1 LGPCFGVLTKAMLY
15 RVLADAVLIGHLL
28 LIIYGLL
35 GGLFYFWR
43 SWLVWLHLPLAVW
56 ISLIEFFQW
65 TCPLTP
71 WEKQL
76 RVLAGEGAYAG
87 GFIEHYLIALIYPDG
102 MTQAMVLVLGI
113 IALGSNLLIYGFILR
128 DGYHRFQRR

>member
-1 LGPCFGVLTKAMLY
+1 MLY
-15 RVLADAVLIGHLL
+15 RVLADGLLISHLL

-35 GGLFYFWR
+35 GGLLYFWR
-43 SWLVWLHLPLAVW
+43 HWQVWLHLPLALW

-76 RVLAGEGAYAG
+76 RVLAGEGAYSG

-102 MTQAMVLVLGI
+102 MTRGIALILGV
-113 IALGSNLLIYGFILR
+113 IALGSNLLIYGFILHDAYR
-128 DGYHRFQRR
+128 RFQRR

>member
-1 LGPCFGVLTKAMLY
+1 MLY
-15 RVLADAVLIGHLL
+15 RVLADGLLISHVL

-35 GGLFYFWR
+35 GGLLYFWR
-43 SWLVWLHLPLAVW
+43 HWLLWLHLPLALW

-76 RVLAGEGAYAG
+76 RVLAGEGAYSG

-102 MTQAMVLVLGI
+102 MTRGIALILGV
-113 IALGSNLLIYGFILR
+113 IALGSNLLIYGFILHDAYR
-128 DGYHRFQRR
+128 RFQRR

>member
-1 LGPCFGVLTKAMLY
+1 MLY

-35 GGLFYFWR
+35 GGLLYFWHR
-43 SWLVWLHLPLAVW
+43 WLALLHLPLAVW

-71 WEKQL
+71 LEKQL
-76 RVLAGEGAYAG
+76 RVLAGEGAYSG

-102 MTQAMVLVLGI
+102 MTRAMVLILGV
-113 IALGSNLLIYGFILR
+113 IALGSNLLIYGFIVRDAYLR
-128 DGYHRFQRR
+128 FRSGQ

>member
-1 LGPCFGVLTKAMLY
+1 MLY
-15 RVLADAVLIGHLL
+15 RVLADVVLIGHLL
-28 LIIYGLL
+28 FIIYGLL
-35 GGLFYFWR
+35 GGLLYFWR
-43 SWLVWLHLPLAVW
+43 SWLVWLHLPLAAW

-76 RVLAGEGAYAG
+76 RVLAGEGAYSG

-102 MTQAMVLVLGI
+102 MTRGIALILGV

-128 DGYHRFQRR
+128 DAYRRFQYK

>member
-1 LGPCFGVLTKAMLY
+1 MLY
-15 RVLADAVLIGHLL
+15 RVLADVVLMSHVL

-35 GGLFYFWR
+35 GGLLYFWR
-43 SWLVWLHLPLAVW
+43 HWLVWLHLPLGLW

-76 RVLAGEGAYAG
+76 RVLAGEAAYHD
-87 GFIEHYLIALIYPDG
+87 GFIEHYLIALIYPEG
-102 MTQAMVLVLGI
+102 MTQALALALGV
-113 IALGSNLLIYGFILR
+113 IALGCNALIYAFVLR
-128 DGYHRFQRR
+128 DYLRGLHRG

>member
-1 LGPCFGVLTKAMLY
+1 MLY
-15 RVLADAVLIGHLL
+15 RVLADGLLISHVL

-43 SWLVWLHLPLAVW
+43 HWLVWLHLPLALW

-102 MTQAMVLVLGI
+102 MTRGIALILGV

-128 DGYHRFQRR
+128 DAYRRYQRK

>member
-1 LGPCFGVLTKAMLY
+1 MLY
-15 RVLADAVLIGHLL
+15 RALADAVLVGHLL
-28 LIIYGLL
+28 LIIYGLF
-35 GGLFYFWR
+35 GGLLYFWR
-43 SWLVWLHLPLAVW
+43 RWFVWLHWPLAIW

-71 WEKQL
+71 LEKQL
-76 RVLAGEGAYAG
+76 RVLAGEGAYPG

-102 MTQAMVLVLGI
+102 MTRALALILGV

-128 DGYHRFQRR
+128 DAYWRFRRGQ

>member
-1 LGPCFGVLTKAMLY
+1 MLY
-15 RVLADAVLIGHLL
+15 RVLADVVLIGHLL
-28 LIIYGLL
+28 FIIYGLL
-35 GGLFYFWR
+35 GGLLYFWR
-43 SWLVWLHLPLAVW
+43 SWLVWLHLPLAAW

-76 RVLAGEGAYAG
+76 RVLAGEGAYSG

-102 MTQAMVLVLGI
+102 MTRGIALILGV

-128 DGYHRFQRR
+128 DVYRRFQHK

>member
-1 LGPCFGVLTKAMLY
+1 MLY
-15 RVLADAVLIGHLL
+15 RVLADVVLIGHLL
-28 LIIYGLL
+28 FIIYGLL
-35 GGLFYFWR
+35 GGLLYFWR

-76 RVLAGEGAYAG
+76 RVLAGEGAYSG

-102 MTQAMVLVLGI
+102 MTRGIALRLGV

-128 DGYHRFQRR
+128 DAYRRFQHK

>member
-1 LGPCFGVLTKAMLY
+1 MLY

-43 SWLVWLHLPLAVW
+43 PWLVWLHLPLAVW

-128 DGYHRFQRR
+128 DAYRRFQHK

>member
-1 LGPCFGVLTKAMLY
+1 MLY
-15 RVLADAVLIGHLL
+15 RVLADGLLIGHLL

-35 GGLFYFWR
+35 GGLLYFWR
-43 SWLVWLHLPLAVW
+43 HWQVWLHLPLALW

-76 RVLAGEGAYAG
+76 RVLAGEGAYSG

-102 MTQAMVLVLGI
+102 MTRGIALILGV
-113 IALGSNLLIYGFILR
+113 IALGSNLLIYGFILHDACR
-128 DGYHRFQRR
+128 RFQRR

>member
-1 LGPCFGVLTKAMLY
+1 MLS
-15 RVLADAVLIGHLL
+15 RVLADAVLMSHVL

-35 GGLFYFWR
+35 GGLSYFWR
-43 SWLVWLHLPLAVW
+43 RWLVWLHLPLAIW

-76 RVLAGEGAYAG
+76 RVLAGEGGYSG
-87 GFIEHYLIALIYPDG
+87 GFIEHYLIALIYPEG
-102 MTQAMVLVLGI
+102 MTRGIALILGVV
-113 IALGSNLLIYGFILR
+113 ALGSNLLIYGFILR
-128 DGYHRFQRR
+128 DAYRRFQHR

>member
-1 LGPCFGVLTKAMLY
+1 MLY
-15 RVLADAVLIGHLL
+15 RVLADVVLIGHLL
-28 LIIYGLL
+28 FIIYGLL
-35 GGLFYFWR
+35 GGLLYFWR

-76 RVLAGEGAYAG
+76 RVLAGEGAYSG

-102 MTQAMVLVLGI
+102 MTRGIVLSLGV

-128 DGYHRFQRR
+128 DAYRRFQHK

>member
-1 LGPCFGVLTKAMLY
+1 MLY

-43 SWLVWLHLPLAVW
+43 HRLVWLHLPLALW

-87 GFIEHYLIALIYPDG
+87 SFIEHYLIALIYPDG
-102 MTQAMVLVLGI
+102 MTRGIALILGV
-113 IALGSNLLIYGFILR
+113 IALGSNLFIYGFILR
-128 DGYHRFQRR
+128 DAYRRK

>member
-1 LGPCFGVLTKAMLY
+1 MLY
-15 RVLADAVLIGHLL
+15 RVLADGLLISHVL

-43 SWLVWLHLPLAVW
+43 YWLVWLHLPLALW

-102 MTQAMVLVLGI
+102 MTRGIALILGV

-128 DGYHRFQRR
+128 DAYRRYQRK

>member
-1 LGPCFGVLTKAMLY
+1 MLY
-15 RVLADAVLIGHLL
+15 RVLADVVLIGHLL
-28 LIIYGLL
+28 FIIYGLF
-35 GGLFYFWR
+35 GGLLYFWR
-43 SWLVWLHLPLAVW
+43 HWLLWLHLPLALWV
-56 ISLIEFFQW
+56 SLIEFFQW

-76 RVLAGEGAYAG
+76 RVLAGEGAYLD

-102 MTQAMVLVLGI
+102 MTWGIALILGV

-128 DGYHRFQRR
+128 DAYRRFQRR

>member
-1 LGPCFGVLTKAMLY
+1 MLY

-35 GGLFYFWR
+35 GGLLYFWR

-71 WEKQL
+71 LEKQL
-76 RVLAGEGAYAG
+76 RVLAGEGAYLG
-87 GFIEHYLIALIYPDG
+87 GFIEHYLIPLIYPG
-102 MTQAMVLVLGI
+102 GTTGCYNTHGL
-113 IALGSNLLIYGFILR
+113 
-128 DGYHRFQRR
+128 

>member
-1 LGPCFGVLTKAMLY
+1 MLY
-15 RVLADAVLIGHLL
+15 RVLADVVLIGHLL
-28 LIIYGLL
+28 FIIYGLL
-35 GGLFYFWR
+35 GGLLYFWR

-76 RVLAGEGAYAG
+76 RVLAGEGAYSG
-87 GFIEHYLIALIYPDG
+87 GFIEHCLIALIYPDG
-102 MTQAMVLVLGI
+102 MTRGIVLSLGV

-128 DGYHRFQRR
+128 DAYRRFQHK